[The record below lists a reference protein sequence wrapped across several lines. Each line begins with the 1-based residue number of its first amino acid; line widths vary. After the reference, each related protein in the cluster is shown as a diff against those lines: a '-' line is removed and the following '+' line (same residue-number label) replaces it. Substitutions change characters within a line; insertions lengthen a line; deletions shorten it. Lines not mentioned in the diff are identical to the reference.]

1 MAMSDYYKNLRDK
14 VGSDLLFMP
23 SVAAIVRNEKNEILF
38 IRKENEVTWGLPAGA
53 IEIGETPS
61 IAVKRE
67 VYEETGLHVNAERIL
82 GVFGGDKYRY
92 TYRNGHQVEYSVT
105 VFECSIIDGELNG
118 LDGEAI
124 ELRFF
129 HEEEVPEIA
138 IPYPKELFIK
148 DLQGNRALFE

>member
-1 MAMSDYYKNLRDK
+1 MSDYYKNLRDK
-14 VGSDLLFMP
+14 LGPDLLFMP
-23 SVAAIVRNEKNEILF
+23 SVAAVVRNEKNEILF

-53 IEIGETPS
+53 IEMGETPS

-82 GVFGGDKYRY
+82 GVFGGEKYRY
-92 TYRNGHQVEYSVT
+92 TYRNGHQVEYIVT

-118 LDGEAI
+118 LDGEAV

-129 HEEEVPEIA
+129 TEEEIPEIA
-138 IPYPKELFIK
+138 IQYPKELFMK
-148 DLQGNRALFE
+148 DLHSDRALYE